1 MEEGKCSSLEAWE
14 ITLIVIGSILC
25 AVLLKGLFTCCYRSG
40 YCSGEGKYPGRSYE
54 GGLFG
59 GGGGA
64 EGVVEEVE
72 AEVVGFKFIYYIIRG
87 RSIPITKLILIK
99 NTNK

>member
-40 YCSGEGKYPGRSYE
+40 YCSGEGEYSGRSYE
-54 GGLFG
+54 GGLSG
-59 GGGGA
+59 GGGGVV
-64 EGVVEEVE
+64 GVVEEVE
-72 AEVVGFKFIYYIIRG
+72 GFKFIYYILRG